1 MPRFAILQTKEVK
14 EKGLTKALVEK
25 YEKYVQRVVNEGPG
39 QLTFGESED
48 MTQAREALKA
58 AAENLGVDLIARCPR
73 GDKYRLV
80 LRLRNG

>member
-1 MPRFAILQTKEVK
+1 MPRFSILRTKEVK
-14 EKGLTKALVEK
+14 EKGVSKKLVEK

-73 GDKYRLV
+73 GVKDRLV